1 MPEYSC
7 LNTAEQ
13 FKTNSF
19 SAAISEHAHSDIRV
33 HSDQNLHWAHFL
45 DNQRWNVSS
54 SAQRRLCVDAQADLS
69 LHWTHMSEC
78 TFSHVA
84 SLILWLI
91 CNRHETMAISM
102 SYYPQLSVNRL
113 RDLYIPRKKWLNGL
127 QTVETLTRRRV
138 LRRLTWVCTVCQ
150 LPSLRVSRLQWV
162 KWQQKVLSGR
172 ELGFRCPRMPHGH
185 IYGRHGLLLS
195 FKVD

>member
-1 MPEYSC
+1 
-7 LNTAEQ
+7 
-13 FKTNSF
+13 
-19 SAAISEHAHSDIRV
+19 
-33 HSDQNLHWAHFL
+33 
-45 DNQRWNVSS
+45 
-54 SAQRRLCVDAQADLS
+54 
-69 LHWTHMSEC
+69 MSEC

-150 LPSLRVSRLQWV
+150 LPSLRVSDYNG
-162 KWQQKVLSGR
+162 LSDNKRYYQAVNWAFGVR
-172 ELGFRCPRMPHGH
+172 VCLMDTFTAGMAYFYHSK
-185 IYGRHGLLLS
+185 LT
-195 FKVD
+195 K